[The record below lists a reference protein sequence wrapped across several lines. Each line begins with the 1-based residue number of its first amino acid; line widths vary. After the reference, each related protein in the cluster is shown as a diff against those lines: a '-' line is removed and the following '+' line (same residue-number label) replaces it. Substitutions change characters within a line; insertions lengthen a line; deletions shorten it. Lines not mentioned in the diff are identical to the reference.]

1 MESNAWFE
9 VDLDK
14 FEANVRGI
22 QALIG
27 PRTEMCAVMKADACG
42 HGMALLVASAIALGV
57 ASIGIASNEE
67 AEIVRHAGFRGRLLR
82 VRAATP
88 VEIEDGLQY
97 RLEEIAGNLEYAH
110 KMNEIAGRRGRSVRV
125 HLELNSGGMSRNGF
139 DLKAPE
145 ERRKALAAAALANLE
160 VVGIMTHFP
169 VCDVADVE
177 RGLASFREEAGW
189 IVENAGLDRARVQ
202 LHCANSFATLE
213 VPGSHLDMVRTGA
226 ILYGCMPAYPAFQ
239 AIASLK
245 SRVASVNAYPAGNT
259 VAYDRTLTLERDS
272 RLANIPIG
280 YADGY
285 RRAFSNKGFAL
296 IRGKRFPVVGRV
308 TMNTLMVDVTACE
321 AVFPGDEVVL
331 CGRQGDGRIDVADIE
346 AISGT
351 IYPDL
356 CVGWGNSVS
365 KIATRSGQPG
375 TGDALPASFQSP
387 GR

>member
-1 MESNAWFE
+1 MKSKENNERNAWFE
-9 VDLDK
+9 IDLGK

-42 HGMALLVASAIALGV
+42 HGIALLVASAIALGV
-57 ASIGIASNEE
+57 SAIGIASNDE
-67 AEIVRHAGFRGRLLR
+67 AGIVRTAGFRGRLLR

-88 VEIEDGLQY
+88 AEIEDGLQY
-97 RLEEIAGNLEYAH
+97 QLEEIAGNLDYASQ
-110 KMNEIAGRRGRSVRV
+110 MNEIAGRHARSVRV

-139 DLKAPE
+139 DLKAVE
-145 ERRKALAAAALANLE
+145 ERAKALAAAALPNLE
-160 VVGIMTHFP
+160 IVGIMTHFP
-169 VCDVADVE
+169 VPDTEDVA
-177 RGLASFREEAGW
+177 RGLSSFREEAGW
-189 IVENAGLDRARVQ
+189 IVEHAGLDRSRVQ

-226 ILYGCMPAYPAFQ
+226 ILYGCLPAYPAFK

-259 VAYDRTLTLERDS
+259 VAYDRTLTLARDS

-285 RRAFSNKGFAL
+285 RRDFSNKGFAL

-331 CGRQGDGRIDVADIE
+331 CGQQGDDRIDVADIE
-346 AISGT
+346 TISGT

-356 CVGWGNSVS
+356 CVGWGNSVA
-365 KIATRSGQPG
+365 KIATRDGEARG
-375 TGDALPASFQSP
+375 A
-387 GR
+387 